1 MVVFF
6 YFDLGPTTA
15 IFSYFNVMPGKLNW

>member
-1 MVVFF
+1 VFF